1 MVWKHSL
8 IIDTDRW
15 WAKYLSTPI
24 DAGGPRIR
32 DKGFPVWALISHY
45 KLYQGDKAKVLHSYR
60 DWLTGADLEAAL
72 AYYAEFPEDVDR
84 KLRRLESRD

>member
-1 MVWKHSL
+1 MVWKYSQL
-8 IIDTDRW
+8 TDKW
-15 WAKYLSTPI
+15 WAEYMTDEI
-24 DAGGPRIR
+24 YDYGPRLKNR
-32 DKGFPVWALISHY
+32 SFPVWALISHY